1 MSVRRL
7 NGKNWREFAEI
18 GEEMTE
24 SLRHARVCVYRIAR
38 RALRRARALI
48 HELGFET
55 DLFVLPLRR
64 LDRVRA
70 GIAEEFALAVG
81 DGFDGDGAETRVNLQ
96 SSVRVALGAGGVLL
110 RRRAFWCAIV
120 DASTRAADASLGRL
134 GARQRSLLETL
145 GEAAK
150 KSSSDAPELLRIEP
164 RSESVGFFL
173 GRAVPIEG

>member
-1 MSVRRL
+1 
-7 NGKNWREFAEI
+7 
-18 GEEMTE
+18 MTE
-24 SLRHARVCVYRIAR
+24 RLRHARVCVYRIAR

-64 LDRVRA
+64 LDRARA

-110 RRRAFWCAIV
+110 RRRAVLVRDRRRV
-120 DASTRAADASLGRL
+120 DARGRCVARRL
-134 GARQRSLLETL
+134 GARQRFASR
-145 GEAAK
+145 
-150 KSSSDAPELLRIEP
+150 DAG
-164 RSESVGFFL
+164 RSREEVFV
-173 GRAVPIEG
+173 GRARIVAHRAQIRVGGLLPRTRVPIEG